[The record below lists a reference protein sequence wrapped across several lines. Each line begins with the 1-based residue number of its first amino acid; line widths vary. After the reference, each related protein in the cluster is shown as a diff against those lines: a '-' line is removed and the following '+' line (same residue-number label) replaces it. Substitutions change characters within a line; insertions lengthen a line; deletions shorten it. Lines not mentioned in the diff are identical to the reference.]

1 MLGFLPVDKP
11 GGWTSHDVVAKV
23 RGATRIKKVGH
34 AGTLDPMATGLLVV
48 AIGPV
53 TRLIRFAQDAE
64 KEYLATAVLGIA
76 TDSLDAD
83 GAEVSREPM
92 GTDRAAVEAILP
104 SFVGEIRQVPPM
116 VSALKVDGRRLYE
129 LAREGKEIEREA
141 RTVVVHQLELLDF
154 RDGEYPEMD
163 LRIVCS
169 KGTYIRS
176 LADDIAVALGGRAH
190 LTALRRTR
198 IGPIVVDHAV
208 PPDGLTSDIVA
219 QHLQDPLSGVPGLP
233 RLVLDA
239 HEVPLVRN
247 GRALPRGERLPIWGQ
262 HAARR
267 PCEDLEVAVVDEDL
281 RLLAVYRCGT
291 DEFTPEIVLPS

>member
-23 RGATRIKKVGH
+23 RTAARIKKVGH

-83 GAEVSREPM
+83 GDEVAREPM
-92 GTDRAAVEAILP
+92 SVDRAALERVLP
-104 SFVGEIRQVPPM
+104 GFMGQIQQVPPM
-116 VSALKVDGRRLYE
+116 VSALKVDGKRLYE
-129 LAREGKEIEREA
+129 LAREGKEIERAA
-141 RTVVVHQLELLDF
+141 RTVVVHQLELLDI
-154 RDGEYPEMD
+154 RPGEFPEMD

-208 PPDGLTSDIVA
+208 RPDGLTSDVIA
-219 QHLQDPLSGVPGLP
+219 QHIQDPLSGVPTLP
-233 RLVLDA
+233 RLIIEEDEA
-239 HEVPLVRN
+239 ALVRN
-247 GRALPRGERLPIWGQ
+247 GRSLPRDGRLPIWEQ

-281 RLLAVYRCGT
+281 RLLAVYRCGP